1 MTGRDEIDIPRF
13 SCTCSRIR
21 KAARRV
27 TQIYDQFLEPTGLTI
42 TQFGLLAQLNRHDG
56 ITIGGLAEKMIM
68 DPTTLTR
75 NLRPIERDGL
85 VRQVADPQDRRA
97 RQLHL
102 TARGRAAFEKARPA
116 WAKAQRHVETTLGE
130 AETEVLNTVLDRSLA
145 RLAS

>member
-1 MTGRDEIDIPRF
+1 MAGRDDIEAPRF

-42 TQFGLLAQLNRHDG
+42 TQFGMLAQLKRHDG

-85 VRQVADPQDRRA
+85 VRQVPDPDDRRA

-102 TARGRAAFEKARPA
+102 TPRGRAAFEKARPA
-116 WAKAQRHVETTLGE
+116 WAKAQRHMETTLGE
-130 AETEVLNTVLDRSLA
+130 PETEVLNAVLDRSLA
-145 RLAS
+145 RLTA

>member
-1 MTGRDEIDIPRF
+1 MVGRNEADAPRF

-27 TQIYDQFLEPTGLTI
+27 TQLYDQFLEPTGLTI
-42 TQFGLLAQLNRHDG
+42 TQFGLLAQLKRHDG
-56 ITIGGLAEKMIM
+56 ITIGELAGRMIM

-85 VRQVADPQDRRA
+85 VKLVPAPNDRRA
-97 RQLHL
+97 RQVHL
-102 TARGRAAFEKARPA
+102 TARGRAAFDKARPA

-130 AETEVLNTVLDRSLA
+130 PDTEALNAALDRSLA
-145 RLAS
+145 RLAP

>member
-1 MTGRDEIDIPRF
+1 MAARDDIDAPRF

-27 TQIYDQFLEPTGLTI
+27 TQIYDQFLQPTGLTI
-42 TQFGLLAQLNRHDG
+42 TQFGLLAQLKRQDG
-56 ITIGGLAEKMIM
+56 ITIGALAERMIM

-85 VRQVADPQDRRA
+85 VKQVADPEDRRA
-97 RQLHL
+97 RLLHL

-116 WAKAQRHVETTLGE
+116 WAKAQRHMETTLGE
-130 AETEVLNTVLDRSLA
+130 GDVEVINAVLDRSLA

>member
-1 MTGRDEIDIPRF
+1 MPTRDDLDAPRF

-42 TQFGLLAQLNRHDG
+42 TQFGLLAQLKRQDG
-56 ITIGGLAEKMIM
+56 ITIGALAERMIM

-75 NLRPIERDGL
+75 NLRPIEREGL
-85 VRQVADPQDRRA
+85 VKLVADPDDRRA
-97 RQLHL
+97 RRLHL
-102 TARGRAAFEKARPA
+102 TPRGRAAFDKARPA

-130 AETEVLNTVLDRSLA
+130 ADTEVLNTVLDRSLA
-145 RLAS
+145 RLAT

>member
-1 MTGRDEIDIPRF
+1 MATRDEVDAPRF

-27 TQIYDQFLEPTGLTI
+27 TQIYDQFLQPTGLTI
-42 TQFGLLAQLNRHDG
+42 TQFGLLAQLKRQDG
-56 ITIGGLAEKMIM
+56 ITIGALAERMIM

-75 NLRPIERDGL
+75 NLRPIEREGL
-85 VRQVADPQDRRA
+85 VKQVAYPEDRRA
-97 RQLHL
+97 RLLHL

-116 WAKAQRHVETTLGE
+116 WAKAQRHMETALGE
-130 AETEVLNTVLDRSLA
+130 SDVEVINTVLDRSLA